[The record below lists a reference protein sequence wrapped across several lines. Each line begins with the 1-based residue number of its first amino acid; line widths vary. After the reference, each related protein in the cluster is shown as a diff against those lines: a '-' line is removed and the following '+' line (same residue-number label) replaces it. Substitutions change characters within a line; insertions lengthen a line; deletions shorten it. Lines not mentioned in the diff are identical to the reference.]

1 MPLFAGPAHDAAVS
15 YVKKGPT
22 MQFNLR
28 LRQAAVP
35 WLFLAPAL
43 IVFTWF
49 KFIPIAKGL
58 VMSFHKVKFAG
69 SDDWVGLANF
79 ERALGDSALHL
90 ATSHTFLYVIASTI
104 AGGVLAFFVA
114 LALQDQARH
123 VRIIRTAIF
132 LPAVTSV
139 AILAEIWRMI
149 FYPAP
154 TGVANSFLA
163 IFGVPA
169 QGWMS
174 DPDQALVVVILLQI
188 WKTIP
193 YNMVIFLA
201 GLAGINRELYDAADV
216 DGANVWRKLWHVTL
230 PGLIPAFSVVI
241 MLSFIRG
248 FRVFTEVYT
257 TTGGGPAGRTEV
269 IMTEIFKT
277 GFERLDYGYAAA
289 VSFLLFAFT
298 VLLTV
303 LHVTI
308 KGRIDRF

>member
-1 MPLFAGPAHDAAVS
+1 MLFKLRVS
-15 YVKKGPT
+15 PWV
-22 MQFNLR
+22 
-28 LRQAAVP
+28 VP

-49 KFIPIAKGL
+49 KFIPIANGVL
-58 VMSFHKVKFAG
+58 MSFHKVKFVG
-69 SDDWVGLANF
+69 PDEWVGLNNF
-79 ERALGDSALHL
+79 QRAFGDGALH
-90 ATSHTFLYVIASTI
+90 AAIGHTFLYVIISTVI
-104 AGGVLAFFVA
+104 GGILAFSVA

-132 LPAVTSV
+132 IPAVTSV
-139 AILAEIWRMI
+139 AILAEIWRII
-149 FYPAP
+149 FYPAA
-154 TGVANSFLA
+154 TGVANSFIA

-169 QGWMS
+169 QGWMA
-174 DPDQALVVVILLQI
+174 DPDQALFVVILLEI
-188 WKTIP
+188 WKTVP

-201 GLAGINRELYDAADV
+201 GLAGINRELYDAAAV
-216 DGANVWRKLWHVTL
+216 DGASVWRKLWHVTL

-277 GFERLDYGYAAA
+277 GFERLDYGYASA

-303 LHVTI
+303 VHISI
-308 KGRIDRF
+308 KNRIDRF

>member
-1 MPLFAGPAHDAAVS
+1 
-15 YVKKGPT
+15 
-22 MQFNLR
+22 MQSKP
-28 LRQAAVP
+28 RQWQWAVP

-49 KFIPIAKGL
+49 KFVPIAKGM
-58 VMSFHKVKFAG
+58 VMSLHNMKFFG
-69 SDDWVGLANF
+69 PDEWVGLAHY
-79 ERALGDSALHL
+79 ERAINDSALH
-90 ATSHTFLYVIASTI
+90 AAVGNTFLYVIVSTVV
-104 AGGVLAFFVA
+104 GGVLAFCVA

-132 LPAVTSV
+132 IPAVTSV
-139 AILAEIWRMI
+139 AILSEIWRI
-149 FYPAP
+149 VFYPAAN
-154 TGVANSFLA
+154 GVANSFIALFD
-163 IFGVPA
+163 IPA
-169 QGWMS
+169 QSWMA
-174 DPDQALVVVILLQI
+174 DPDQALYVVILLQI
-188 WKTIP
+188 WKSIP

-230 PGLIPAFSVVI
+230 PGLISAFSVVI

-248 FRVFTEVYT
+248 FRVFTEIYT

-269 IMTEIFKT
+269 IMTVIFKT

-289 VSFLLFAFT
+289 VSFLLVAFT

-303 LHVTI
+303 LHITI
-308 KGRIDRF
+308 KNRISRF